1 MWFFSIYSFSPFVPF
16 SPLEAARRKINQE
29 FVGDDDD
36 DDDAATRI
44 RNTLQICLDLLKLPP
59 QKIRP
64 KQNHKYEHSRNEKS
78 EKYLFYV
85 TWPKRVWC
93 HKKAYDSTVSSPML
107 CVCALAHRN
116 MNVLHSPSFEFKYI
130 ILLCKDSCWNIPQC
144 PQRIAWDPFFS
155 IPQIECAGVWNTRT
169 LNHTQEKH
177 FYSMSPHSTE
187 MRRKKTKY
195 IGNRIIE
202 SIKRVHK
209 YYFGKINSSIPSN
222 F

>member
-1 MWFFSIYSFSPFVPF
+1 MMMTTMMQQRAFEIHCKFVWIYWNCHPKKYDQN
-16 SPLEAARRKINQE
+16 KIINMSTAEMKNPRNICFMLRDPNE
-29 FVGDDDD
+29 FD
-36 DDDAATRI
+36 TI
-44 RNTLQICLDLLKLPP
+44 
-59 QKIRP
+59 
-64 KQNHKYEHSRNEKS
+64 
-78 EKYLFYV
+78 
-85 TWPKRVWC
+85 
-93 HKKAYDSTVSSPML
+93 KKAYDSTVSSPML

-116 MNVLHSPSFEFKYI
+116 MNVLHSPSYEFKYI

-177 FYSMSPHSTE
+177 FYSMSPHSDE
-187 MRRKKTKY
+187 KNKTKY